1 MARKLYAHIN
11 QGAAPLVL
19 ERRLPDGPW
28 VPEGVQQLDVAA
40 AGRGSF
46 SVLVDGRSVRAT
58 VVKEDRAAGTLKL
71 RIGGKLY
78 TVRMEDERARLV
90 HALGL
95 DKVRGGVVPDLKAP
109 MPGLVLN
116 VLVKAGDVVKK
127 NDALLVLEAMKM
139 ENVIKAPGDA
149 VVAQVH
155 AVQGRAVEKG
165 QLLLGFAPVS

>member
-11 QGAAPLVL
+11 QGDEPVLL

-28 VPEGVQQLDVAA
+28 VPAGVERLDVAA
-40 AGRGSF
+40 AGKGSF
-46 SVLVDGRSVRAT
+46 SVLLDGRSVRAT
-58 VVKEDRAAGTLKL
+58 VVKEDRASGTVKL

-78 TVRMEDERARLV
+78 TVRVEDERARLV

-95 DKVRGGVVPDLKAP
+95 DKARSGAVPDLKAP
-109 MPGLVLN
+109 MPGLVLS
-116 VLVKAGDVVKK
+116 VLVKVGDVVKK

-155 AVQGRAVEKG
+155 AVQGKAVEKG
-165 QLLLGFAPVS
+165 ALLLGFAPVS